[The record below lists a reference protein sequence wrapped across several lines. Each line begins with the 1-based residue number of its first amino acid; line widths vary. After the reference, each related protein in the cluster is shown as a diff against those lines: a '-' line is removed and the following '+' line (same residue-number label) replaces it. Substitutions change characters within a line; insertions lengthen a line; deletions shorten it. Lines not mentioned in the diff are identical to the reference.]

1 MRRGALFAAVHVYA
15 SQQRSG
21 RVRRAALRVLM
32 YKRCREQFDGSAP
45 RSCAGYPADA
55 FPAARRYVQ
64 FSDTCHTCTSVCA
77 SSSAAALLALMRR
90 LSRLSARAA
99 ALTRLARKAGSRPA
113 SGPLPAGQ
121 SRRGPIPHNTA
132 PACGTAPRIA
142 PPAPSA
148 HRGRHTRPGSPDA
161 ARRFCRRTGRRTA
174 CGKCTP
180 PSLP

>member
-1 MRRGALFAAVHVYA
+1 MLRCMFMH
-15 SQQRSG
+15 RS
-21 RVRRAALRVLM
+21 
-32 YKRCREQFDGSAP
+32 SA
-45 RSCAGYPADA
+45 
-55 FPAARRYVQ
+55 PAARGARHCA
-64 FSDTCHTCTSVCA
+64 FSCTSAAA
-77 SSSAAALLALMRR
+77 SSSTAALLVHAQSIPQTHFQRRGVTCSSVILATHVQALPRAVRRQRFSLMRR
-90 LSRLSARAA
+90 LSRLSGRAA

-148 HRGRHTRPGSPDA
+148 HRACHTRPSSPDA